1 MALKIGDKAPDF
13 TLFNQDGEPVTLS
26 SFKGKN
32 VVVSFFPAANTGA
45 CTTEMCTFRDELKE
59 FENLNAQ
66 VLGISVDTHF
76 ALKMFQEK
84 NNFNFPLLSDFNKNV
99 IKDYDVVLDVF
110 VPGKFDYFNTAK
122 RAVFIVD
129 KEGNIKYF
137 EVLANPGNQ
146 PDFAA
151 IKNALAN

>member
-26 SFKGKN
+26 SFKGKK
-32 VVVSFFPAANTGA
+32 VIVLFFPAANTGV
-45 CTTEMCTFRDELKE
+45 CTKEMCTFRDDLKI
-59 FENLNAQ
+59 FEKLNAQ

-84 NNFNFPLLSDFNKNV
+84 NNYNFPLLSDFNKKV

-110 VPGKFDYFNTAK
+110 VPGKFDYLGTAK
-122 RAVFIVD
+122 RAAFVMN
-129 KEGNIKYF
+129 KEGVIVHM
-137 EVLANPGNQ
+137 EVLASPGEEPNY
-146 PDFAA
+146 DS
-151 IKNALAN
+151 IKKALA

>member
-32 VVVSFFPAANTGA
+32 VVVLFFLLQILVLALQK
-45 CTTEMCTFRDELKE
+45 CVLLEMSLKIMK
-59 FENLNAQ
+59 NLNAQ

-76 ALKMFQEK
+76 ALKMFHEK
-84 NNFNFPLLSDFNKNV
+84 NNYNFPLLSDFNKKV

-110 VPGKFDYFNTAK
+110 VPGKFDYLNTAK
-122 RAVFIVD
+122 RAAFVVD
-129 KEGNIKYF
+129 ANQNIKYF

-146 PDFAA
+146 PDFEA
-151 IKNALAN
+151 IKKALA